1 MERDSRHAD
10 AYFLMAEEYFTLDV
24 VAAYEK
30 AIVLSSE
37 DRAYSRRLANAC
49 FRISRAEEVYQKALQ
64 WVDSKR
70 GELHNRLC
78 AAGAGQI

>member
-49 FRISRAEEVYQKALQ
+49 FRISRAEEVYQKA

-78 AAGAGQI
+78 AASAGQI